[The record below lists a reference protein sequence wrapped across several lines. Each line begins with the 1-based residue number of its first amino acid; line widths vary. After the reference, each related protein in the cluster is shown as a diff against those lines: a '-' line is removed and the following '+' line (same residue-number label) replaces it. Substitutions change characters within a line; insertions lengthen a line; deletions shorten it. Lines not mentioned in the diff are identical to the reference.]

1 VPAPLNLE
9 VPPHKYISE
18 SLILIGDDRGAA

>member
-1 VPAPLNLE
+1 LNLE